1 MKIKIKF
8 LENAHN
14 PNIPDYEKNNIFI
27 FLLKQRYE
35 IDVVDDNPDILFYP
49 LSHNGH
55 INYSNCVK
63 VFQTEEPGFW
73 NKNNFF
79 EYYPMG
85 DRFFISASDADI
97 ILSGFN
103 YPDNKHNVRFPSY
116 LLYYYQMYIDGRIPN
131 FEYFFNNRKVED
143 ESLFN
148 RKFCVFI
155 HSHKSDN
162 LFRTKFLNKLNEYK
176 PVDVWNDPETY
187 PGYGRGNS
195 YAKTEYVKQNY
206 KFCFSMENTN
216 TSNDIC
222 FYPNMKG
229 ENYNGVGYMT
239 EKIIEPFCSNS
250 VPLYWGNSKANEDFN
265 NNMFIDWNDYGD
277 DNKMI
282 EKIIKIDNSKEKYMN
297 MLNGVVFKK
306 QQIDNMFKNFLDLI
320 DIKLRERGKI
330 W

>member
-1 MKIKIKF
+1 M
-8 LENAHN
+8 
-14 PNIPDYEKNNIFI
+14 
-27 FLLKQRYE
+27 
-35 IDVVDDNPDILFYP
+35 
-49 LSHNGH
+49 
-55 INYSNCVK
+55 
-63 VFQTEEPGFW
+63 
-73 NKNNFF
+73 
-79 EYYPMG
+79 
-85 DRFFISASDADI
+85 
-97 ILSGFN
+97 
-103 YPDNKHNVRFPSY
+103 
-116 LLYYYQMYIDGRIPN
+116 
-131 FEYFFNNRKVED
+131 
-143 ESLFN
+143 
-148 RKFCVFI
+148 
-155 HSHKSDN
+155 
-162 LFRTKFLNKLNEYK
+162 
-176 PVDVWNDPETY
+176 DVWNDPETY

-282 EKIIKIDNSKEKYMN
+282 EKIIEIDNSKEKYMN